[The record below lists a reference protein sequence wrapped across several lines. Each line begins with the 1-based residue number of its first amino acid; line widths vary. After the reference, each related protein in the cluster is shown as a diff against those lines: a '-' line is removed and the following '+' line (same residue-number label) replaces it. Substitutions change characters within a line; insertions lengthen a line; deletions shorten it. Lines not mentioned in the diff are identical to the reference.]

1 MQRYKVITL
10 NLSSNSIHL
19 KILGGLTYKE
29 EIQMHGKTMEV
40 FWFDGT
46 SDGIITAE
54 LSNWNGEGIKIPR
67 KDMDTCAKEFE
78 EINGVGV
85 YFLLCEKE
93 NTNEDSVYI
102 GETQNV
108 LKRLTQHIQ
117 DYNSGKEKFYW
128 HTAIA
133 FLGKDLNKANSRF
146 IENELV
152 EAAKGLGSDVLTK
165 NTYKDTVLKKSQ
177 KAAALEFI
185 DNIKV
190 LLHALGYTI
199 LKEKSKE
206 TSQTVLLHCNGKTSD
221 ATGYVS
227 TNGFMVMKGSRVS
240 DHIFDSLKKHM
251 KSYAALRQ
259 QLEDHGIIA
268 ERVFQED
275 YEFKSPSAAACV
287 VHGRSANGL
296 TEWKTTD
303 GTKLKDL

>member
-1 MQRYKVITL
+1 
-10 NLSSNSIHL
+10 
-19 KILGGLTYKE
+19 
-29 EIQMHGKTMEV
+29 MHGKTMEV

-46 SDGIITAE
+46 GDGIITAE
-54 LSNWNGEGIKIPR
+54 LSNWNGEAIKIPR
-67 KDMDTCAKEFE
+67 KDMDICAKEFE

-85 YFLLCEKE
+85 YFLLCENE

-102 GETQNV
+102 GETENV

-117 DYNSGKEKFYW
+117 EYNTGKENFYW

-133 FLGKDLNKANSRF
+133 FLGKDLNKANIRF

-152 EAAKGLGSDVLTK
+152 ATAKGLGVDILTK
-165 NTYKDTVLKKSQ
+165 NTFKDTVLKKSQ

-190 LLHALGYTI
+190 LLHALGYTM
-199 LKEKSKE
+199 LKEKPIE
-206 TSQTVLLHCNGKTSD
+206 TSDTVFLYCKGKTSD
-221 ATGYVS
+221 AKGYVS
-227 TNGFMVMKGSRVS
+227 TKGFTVMKGSRVS
-240 DHIFDSLKKHM
+240 DHVFDSLKKHM

-259 QLEDHGIIA
+259 QLEDSGIIV
-268 ERVFQED
+268 EDIFQED

-287 VHGRSANGL
+287 VHGRSSNGL
-296 TEWKTTD
+296 TDWRTED

>member
-1 MQRYKVITL
+1 
-10 NLSSNSIHL
+10 
-19 KILGGLTYKE
+19 
-29 EIQMHGKTMEV
+29 MHGKTMEV
-40 FWFDGT
+40 FWYDGT
-46 SDGIITAE
+46 GDGIITAE
-54 LSNWNGEGIKIPR
+54 LSNWNGEAIKIPR

-78 EINGVGV
+78 EVTGVGV

-93 NTNEDSVYI
+93 STNGDAVYI
-102 GETQNV
+102 GETENV

-117 DYNSGKEKFYW
+117 DYNAGKEKFYW

-133 FLGKDLNKANSRF
+133 FLGKDLNKANIRF

-152 EAAKGLGSDVLTK
+152 ETAKGLGVDVLTK
-165 NTYKDTVLKKSQ
+165 STFKDTVLKKSQ

-190 LLHALGYTI
+190 LLHALGYTM
-199 LKEKSKE
+199 LKEKQQE
-206 TSQTVLLHCNGKTSD
+206 TSDTVLLRCKGKTSD

-240 DHIFDSLKKHM
+240 DHVFDSLKKHM
-251 KSYAALRQ
+251 KSYAVLRQ
-259 QLEDHGIIA
+259 HLEDSGIIA
-268 ERVFQED
+268 EGIFQKD

-287 VHGRSANGL
+287 VHGRSSNGL
-296 TEWKTTD
+296 TEWRTED